1 MSQSPHRPFVPHLT
15 PKRAAPA
22 ISLSEF
28 RLSRPFVPGSERESV
43 VPETRPQ
50 PRSVMPGIEDFAV
63 STSESRAE
71 STHSLPGIRDF
82 LDRSPPSVTPAM
94 SEWDD
99 QSYGP
104 VNDEDAD
111 EPPPVE
117 HFMDPLP
124 GVGEY
129 ARDSAN
135 AFDEAL
141 ALTDEGPVLN
151 APAPDVSG
159 WVETDWQQFDWR
171 AAAAL
176 GEGAESEASN
186 DWAATN
192 WDAGTRRAK
201 DVEPSTAQSIASAL
215 DQIARQI
222 REGQLGVPAPGTVAD
237 PATLAATLAALL
249 GIKR

>member
-1 MSQSPHRPFVPHLT
+1 MPQSPHRPYVPHLT
-15 PKRAAPA
+15 PKKSAPA
-22 ISLSEF
+22 VSSSEF
-28 RLSRPFVPGSERESV
+28 RLARPFVPGTQRESV
-43 VPETRPQ
+43 VSETRP
-50 PRSVMPGIEDFAV
+50 
-63 STSESRAE
+63 E
-71 STHSLPGIRDF
+71 STRSLPGIGDF
-82 LDRSPPSVTPAM
+82 LDRSPPSIAPPM

-104 VNDEDAD
+104 ANGEDAD
-111 EPPPVE
+111 ELPPVE

-124 GVGEY
+124 GAGEY
-129 ARDSAN
+129 VRDSGN
-135 AFDEAL
+135 AFDDARAVAGELPGVSA
-141 ALTDEGPVLN
+141 PVR
-151 APAPDVSG
+151 DVSG

-201 DVEPSTAQSIASAL
+201 DVQPSTAQAIASAL

>member
-1 MSQSPHRPFVPHLT
+1 
-15 PKRAAPA
+15 
-22 ISLSEF
+22 
-28 RLSRPFVPGSERESV
+28 
-43 VPETRPQ
+43 
-50 PRSVMPGIEDFAV
+50 MPGIEDFAA
-63 STSESRAE
+63 SPSATRGE
-71 STHSLPGIRDF
+71 STHSLPGIGDF
-82 LDRSPPSVTPAM
+82 LDRSPPSAAPAM

-99 QSYGP
+99 KSYGP
-104 VNDEDAD
+104 VNGEDAD
-111 EPPPVE
+111 EIPPLE

-124 GVGEY
+124 GIGEY
-129 ARDSAN
+129 SRDAAK
-135 AFDEAL
+135 AFDAAL
-141 ALTDEGPVLN
+141 SQTDEGPMLN

-176 GEGAESEASN
+176 GEGAESAASN

-192 WDAGTRRAK
+192 WDAGTPRAK
-201 DVEPSTAQSIASAL
+201 DMQPSTAQAIASAL